1 MDNIASN
8 IFFFSFFAMGTEQH
22 VGCIAKALNVV
33 NAHATVAAT
42 VARKRR
48 RHFAWNGLDI
58 SLVLD
63 LVSHSGET

>member
-1 MDNIASN
+1 
-8 IFFFSFFAMGTEQH
+8 MGTEQH
-22 VGCIAKALNVV
+22 VDCIANALNVV

-42 VARKRR
+42 AARKRR

-63 LVSHSGET
+63 LVSD